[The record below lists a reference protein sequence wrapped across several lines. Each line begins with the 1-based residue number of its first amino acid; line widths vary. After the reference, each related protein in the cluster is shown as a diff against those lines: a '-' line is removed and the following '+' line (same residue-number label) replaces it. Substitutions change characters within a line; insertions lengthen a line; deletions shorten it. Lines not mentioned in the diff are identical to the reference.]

1 MVVKVLLSLLVLQ
14 DNIGV
19 VVDHN
24 GKLSHSGEGNLSWS
38 ESPTSVVI
46 QPPYALAR
54 LSRFIEV
61 SSSFSSLFLIR
72 RNYMYHILF
81 YLL

>member
-1 MVVKVLLSLLVLQ
+1 MVV
-14 DNIGV
+14 DR
-19 VVDHN
+19 N

-38 ESPTSVVI
+38 ESPSSVVI

-61 SSSFSSLFLIR
+61 CPPSPNQCSMRNSFSCNTNVLSFIIPVVGLFFSAL
-72 RNYMYHILF
+72 
-81 YLL
+81 